1 MDNSEMCSIHGWP
14 LYRQC
19 GGSGDSSGNDKSY
32 SNGYWSS
39 TKTLSSSVGH
49 AVVDLYSGYAY
60 GSGYDDDYLLQ
71 VACMRR

>member
-19 GGSGDSSGNDKSY
+19 GGRGDSSGNEKSY

-39 TKTLSSSVGH
+39 NPSTDGH
-49 AVVDLYSGYAY
+49 FMVDMHNGVPYNQGY
-60 GSGYDDDYLLQ
+60 GDDHLLQ
-71 VACMRR
+71 VACMRP